1 MAMTPSLPM
10 MQLKG
15 QMLVLHSIL
24 MTIISVPLTM
34 NLPGLEKAA
43 LVTIKDLKT
52 NEVTMAGGVILT
64 PKQ

>member
-24 MTIISVPLTM
+24 MTIIYVRLTM
-34 NLPGLEKAA
+34 NLPGQEAA
-43 LVTIKDLKT
+43 VVPIRDLKT
-52 NEVTMAGGVILT
+52 NVVTMAGGVILT